1 MASIPSLG
9 DSPSISMMKVQET
22 FPLPKSRKE
31 IVTAF
36 EHILN
41 LGAVHKVVVELGSP
55 IKVTRL
61 VKPPTESEE
70 VPEELQDDDVV
81 SAARNAEM
89 DDFFLDGLG
98 PTDYLLRAFFAL
110 SERKLR
116 AKSIVV
122 NNLPALRSWL
132 GLAKGFDVSEVFGVG
147 TVAHKEIPDGVLLLV
162 ASPVD
167 DVDLVAFSLRLEM
180 VEKKT

>member
-1 MASIPSLG
+1 MANIQSLG
-9 DSPSISMMKVQET
+9 DSPSVSLAKIQET

-31 IVTAF
+31 MVTAF
-36 EHILN
+36 EHILS
-41 LGAVHKVVVELGSP
+41 LGGVQRVVVEFGAP

-70 VPEELQDDDVV
+70 VPEELQDDDVM

-89 DDFFLDGLG
+89 EDFFIEGLV
-98 PTDYLLRAFFAL
+98 PTDYLLRAFFSL
-110 SERKLR
+110 SGRKLK
-116 AKSIVV
+116 AKALLV
-122 NNLPALRSWL
+122 NNLPALREWL

-147 TVAHKEIPDGVLLLV
+147 TVTHKEIPDGVLLLV

-180 VEKKT
+180 EKKS